1 MEEIR
6 DAERKH
12 DDKINAARKYEF
24 VYTRSLKIETIKQKE
39 KRENLISRKQK
50 LG

>member
-1 MEEIR
+1 MKEIR

-24 VYTRSLKIETIKQKE
+24 VYTQSLKIETIN
-39 KRENLISRKQK
+39 RRRNARIS
-50 LG
+50 